1 MQGAGEGEIEED
13 PQPRLGCLG
22 SGGWWPPGGGD
33 RSGAGLGNQVD
44 EVSADSHG
52 AEDDGHLGGGR
63 GLGLALRSGDFILC
77 VGGSGQVILKL
88 ECTII
93 VGEKGLG
100 SLGILLA
107 EAEIVTDGSGAR

>member
-13 PQPRLGCLG
+13 PQPQLGCLG

-33 RSGAGLGNQVD
+33 RSGAAWGTGWMRSMLTPTVLRMMGTWV
-44 EVSADSHG
+44 EGGVSG
-52 AEDDGHLGGGR
+52 WPFGVG
-63 GLGLALRSGDFILC
+63 ILC

-88 ECTII
+88 DCTII
-93 VGEKGLG
+93 VSEKGLG

-107 EAEIVTDGSGAR
+107 EAEIVTDGFGAR